1 MKLFGILFSIT
12 FLLTFFVFKEEAN
25 KSKPTRGLAAKSLKP
40 LPQQNYRRS
49 FISLG
54 DNIPYEGLLHI
65 PGHDSEYTRRLF
77 GKLIQKAHNLSHAD
91 LLNESKKI
99 YLNYNT
105 FLLTALQVPSQ
116 EGKLMHV
123 TKRDPQNWC
132 YFSNNVI
139 DPVNTKDFVHDYYP
153 KTISKLSLEIN
164 NKKEDKIVYANPN
177 DLRKNYCFP
186 QKPTKKSKI
195 KAVRDELN
203 SLCRSLKFNLV
214 SYENAIFLLTGHHQ
228 FQKATN
234 KKNQFK
240 NCAKLDDRE
249 EVRQLLF
256 ANDYSDIGLM
266 MFNSTY
272 HSEFFSTGKI
282 FKFDE
287 VIDHGLEYLYQG
299 YLVVAFHNLYTKKQK
314 NELWKRKYGR
324 SYPYNSYAKRLSCFD
339 GQDARTF
346 KGRSFVMRGAWAGKY
361 NSGQVSKSCRF
372 TSKSKNYLNGKFRK
386 NDINYQTNL
395 AKIFKDYKED
405 QNDIDAFQ
413 SAFSEVPRVHVKSSL
428 FHLYLPK
435 GSLEEKAFRELID
448 NVYHGEN
455 NRVFLKQVLETD
467 YNSRTSL
474 IVKAKLTKNK
484 SEPTTIE
491 TVEGQV
497 LIQGEDS
504 QTPENSITAERDEEF
519 AHIPLENSTELD
531 FDENGII
538 LHTSNEPGIGMNQV
552 SSIENFQRINK
563 KKMTH
568 IITGTEV
575 NIRKAGKYGY
585 DQVCGNTRVD
595 DSQDPLKV
603 EFIGIEGDFT
613 EVKFHDRGK
622 FVYVKGCLDLETFFI
637 FSPQVKEIED
647 YSVLNVIKLKNF
659 TSIRDGAGTKNTSVI
674 GSIGPG
680 SELKVINKEVYIGS
694 NGKDYLWYQ
703 YMAQDGTRP
712 WLFAGIVGGR
722 LKVEVIK

>member
-1 MKLFGILFSIT
+1 MKLFGILFSTAFLIT
-12 FLLTFFVFKEEAN
+12 FFFFKEEVN
-25 KSKPTRGLAAKSLKP
+25 KSMPARGLAAKSLKP

-49 FISLG
+49 FVSLG
-54 DNIPYEGLLHI
+54 ENIAYEGLLHI

-77 GKLIQKAHNLSHAD
+77 GKLIQKSHSLSHAD
-91 LLNESKKI
+91 LLDESKKI

-123 TKRDPQNWC
+123 TKRDPQDWC

-177 DLRKNYCFP
+177 DLRKNYCYP
-186 QKPTKKSKI
+186 SKPIKKSKD

-203 SLCRSLKFNLV
+203 ALCRSLKFNIV

-234 KKNQFK
+234 HKNQFK
-240 NCAKLDDRE
+240 SCSKLDDRE
-249 EVRQLLF
+249 EVNQLLF
-256 ANDYSDIGLM
+256 ANDYSDVGLM

-282 FKFDE
+282 FKFDD

-299 YLVVAFHNLYTKKQK
+299 YLAVAFHNLYTKTQK
-314 NELWKRKYGR
+314 DELWKRKYGR
-324 SYPYNSYAKRLSCFD
+324 RYPYHKHAKKLSCFD

-346 KGRSFVMRGAWAGKY
+346 KGRTFVMRGAWAGKY

-372 TSKSKNYLNGKFRK
+372 TSKNKNYLNGKFRK
-386 NDINYQTNL
+386 NDTNYQTNL
-395 AKIFKDYKED
+395 AKLFKDYKND
-405 QNDIDAFQ
+405 QNEVDAFQ
-413 SAFSEVPRVHVKSSL
+413 SAFSEVSKAYIKSSL

-448 NVYHGEN
+448 NVYHGKN
-455 NRVFLKQVLETD
+455 SRMFLKEVLDTD
-467 YNSRTSL
+467 YNSKTNL
-474 IVKAKLTKNK
+474 IVTNK
-484 SEPTTIE
+484 KRSPNPNSILVE
-491 TVEGQV
+491 TVEGRVMLQNSDT
-497 LIQGEDS
+497 EDS
-504 QTPENSITAERDEEF
+504 SITDRDENLVF
-519 AHIPLENSTELD
+519 FPTDNSTELD

-538 LHTSNEPGIGMNQV
+538 IHTSNEPGIGINQV
-552 SSIENFQRINK
+552 SSTENFQRINK

-568 IITGTEV
+568 IIVGSEV

-585 DQVCGNTRVD
+585 DQVCGNTRID

-603 EFIGIEGDFT
+603 DFIGIEGDFT
-613 EVKFHDRGK
+613 EIKFHDRGK
-622 FVYVKGCLDLETFFI
+622 FVYVKGCLDRETFFI
-637 FSPQVKEIED
+637 YTPQVIEIED
-647 YSVLNVIKLKNF
+647 YSVLRIIKLKTF
-659 TSIRDGAGTKNTSVI
+659 TSVRDGAGTKDTSVI

-680 SELKVINKEVYIGS
+680 SELKVINEHIYTGS

-703 YMAQDGTRP
+703 YMAKDGTRP
-712 WLFAGIVGGR
+712 WLFAGIAGGR
-722 LKVEVIK
+722 LKVKEIK